1 MENSVSNI
9 IEPIIDD
16 ILSKVFPPLPEM
28 DEMLLTDSIQKNGVI
43 DPLIIWKGT
52 GILVD
57 GHNRLKI
64 CKRLCIPYKT
74 QEMEFEDINAAKTWM
89 IKNQLG
95 RRNLNAFLKVEMI
108 LPIRDFLLEEGR
120 RRQGWKKRQHAVLS
134 ELTKHEPPHNT
145 RSFLAEIAGLSEG
158 TFHYAKWLIDNASE
172 STKEALRAGTL
183 SIHKAYTMTKWFL
196 KDADAFTKHRIDT
209 GEVTLEEA
217 YDKTKEV
224 QRADDEEGIDD
235 SQQQVCSDD
244 CGCEATSTTEA
255 STNMPPLPLQ
265 QPATRPTFPSPQQQA
280 IQPQVSSEHRIL
292 SFQPR
297 QQPNWC
303 IDDYV
308 SEPDDY
314 APPMVPYVRHD
325 PDEIPLEERNINLG
339 PLTGPHSTSTVEP
352 YEFDID
358 PFDYP
363 DYNDWE
369 EAFGN
374 KVDYFTYFIEDT
386 FSRLTQIDLPKNA
399 AKRIA
404 TILNECKDKINEKY
418 EEVFGN
424 EEE

>member
-1 MENSVSNI
+1 MESSVSSI

-28 DEMLLTDSIQKNGVI
+28 DEMLLTDSIQNNGVI

-57 GHNRLKI
+57 GHNRFRI
-64 CKRLCIPYKT
+64 CKKLGIPYKT

-95 RRNLNAFLKVEMI
+95 RRNLNAFLKVEMV
-108 LPIRDFLLEEGR
+108 LPLRESLLEEGR
-120 RRQGWKKRQHAVLS
+120 RRQGWRKGTDRLFQNS
-134 ELTKHEPPHNT
+134 EKGQGPIN
-145 RSFLAEIAGLSEG
+145 SSKILAEMAGVSHD
-158 TFHYAKWLIDNASE
+158 TFYNVQWLLKHASE
-172 STKEALRAGTL
+172 TTIIQLRAGTL
-183 SIHKAYTMTKWFL
+183 TIHKAYKMTQWLL
-196 KDADAFTKHRIDT
+196 KNADVFTKHRIES

-217 YDKTKEV
+217 YDEAKEV
-224 QRADDEEGIDD
+224 QRIDAEQGIDD
-235 SQQQVCSDD
+235 GQTQVCGDD
-244 CGCEATSTTEA
+244 CGSDESSTNEA
-255 STNMPPLPLQ
+255 STNQPPLSLH
-265 QPATRPTFPSPQQQA
+265 QPSTRPMQSSPQQPGDT
-280 IQPQVSSEHRIL
+280 PQDSSDHKIL
-292 SFQPR
+292 QFRPR

-314 APPMVPYVRHD
+314 VQPTVPYVRHD

-369 EAFGN
+369 DAFGN

-386 FSRLTQIDLPKNA
+386 FSRLAQIDLPPNA